1 MNDTTLSRRRHLLQG
16 GLGAAVLLAT
26 PAFVRA
32 QALSRPNIVIARP
45 LTVLNHAAA
54 VDAALRM
61 DAFKAEG
68 LNVTVSNFRSW
79 SEVTQLTMSERGAF
93 GLGAN
98 TVIRAV
104 IGQNAPVRQIAMVST
119 LLPYNFWSRANSGI
133 EKFSD
138 LKGKRIQ
145 TVRPGETLDLVWNEL
160 LADAGVAM
168 NEVTRVEGFDGFGA
182 LASNTVDAANMNDS
196 LFGRARQQGFRRLL
210 DYNDW
215 RKAKGLKTG
224 AANLGWSTGTATLEN
239 HPDTVRAF
247 LRAMVKAT
255 VRMRQEK
262 AFAME
267 VMMAAPYRMDAKT
280 AEESWELH
288 RTHWMMRMD
297 TSRGDFDFDIEKA
310 ARGMNVPLAQVPRDK
325 IVVAEP
331 IRAVLGDLGVNFG

>member
-1 MNDTTLSRRRHLLQG
+1 MTTTPRILRRQLLQG
-16 GLGAAVLLAT
+16 GLGAAVLMAA
-26 PAFVRA
+26 PAYVRA

-79 SEVTQLTMSERGAF
+79 SEVTQLTMSERGVF

-119 LLPYNFWSRANSGI
+119 LLPYNFWARPNSGI

-160 LADAGVAM
+160 LTDAGVPLTD
-168 NEVTRVEGFDGFGA
+168 VVRVEGFDGFGA

-196 LFGRARQQGFRRLL
+196 LFGRARQQGFKRLL
-210 DYNDW
+210 DYNEW
-215 RKAKGLKTG
+215 RRAKGLKTG
-224 AANLGWSTGTATLEN
+224 AANLGWSTGTSTLEN

-255 VRMRQEK
+255 MRMRQDK
-262 AFAME
+262 AFTME
-267 VMMAAPYRMDAKT
+267 VMTAAPYRMDPKT

-288 RTHWMMRMD
+288 RGHWMMRMD
-297 TSRGDFDFDIEKA
+297 TARGDFDFDIEKA
-310 ARGMNVPLAQVPRDK
+310 ARGMNVPMTQMPRDK
-325 IVVAEP
+325 LVAADP
-331 IRAVLGDLGVNFG
+331 IRAVLNELGVNFG

>member
-1 MNDTTLSRRRHLLQG
+1 MKATDKTQRRQLIQA
-16 GLGAAVLLAT
+16 GLGAAVLLAA
-26 PAFVRA
+26 PAYVRA
-32 QALSRPNIVIARP
+32 QALSRPNIIVARP

-79 SEVTQLTMSERGAF
+79 SEVTQLTMSERGVF

-98 TVIRAV
+98 TLIRAV
-104 IGQNAPVRQIAMVST
+104 MGQNAPVRQIAMVST
-119 LLPYNFWSRANSGI
+119 LLPYNFWTRPGSGI
-133 EKFSD
+133 DKFSD

-160 LADAGVAM
+160 LSDAGVALTD
-168 NEVTRVEGFDGFGA
+168 VVRVEGFDGFGA

-196 LFGRARQQGFRRLL
+196 LFGRARQQGFKKLI

-215 RKAKGLKTG
+215 RKAKGMKNG

-255 VRMRQEK
+255 LRMRQDK
-262 AFAME
+262 AFTME
-267 VMMAAPYRMDAKT
+267 VMTAAPYRMDAKT

-288 RTHWMMRMD
+288 RGHWMMRMD
-297 TSRGDFDFDIEKA
+297 ASRGDFEFDIEKA
-310 ARGMNVPLAQVPRDK
+310 AKGMNVPLNQVPREK
-325 IVVAEP
+325 LVAADP
-331 IRAVLGDLGVNFG
+331 IRTVLNELGVNFG

>member
-1 MNDTTLSRRRHLLQG
+1 MKDIPSPIRRQLLQG
-16 GLGAAVLLAT
+16 GMGAAALLAA
-26 PAFVRA
+26 PAYVRA
-32 QALSRPNIVIARP
+32 QTLSRTNIVIARP

-54 VDAALRM
+54 VDAAIRM

-93 GLGAN
+93 GLGAS

-104 IGQNAPVRQIAMVST
+104 VGQNAPVRQIAMVST
-119 LLPYNFWSRANSGI
+119 LLPYNFWTRLGSGI
-133 EKFSD
+133 EKFAD

-145 TVRPGETLDLVWNEL
+145 TVRQGETLDLVWTEL
-160 LADAGVAM
+160 LADAGISIRD
-168 NEVTRVEGFDGFGA
+168 VTRIEGFDGFGA
-182 LASNTVDAANMNDS
+182 LASNAVDAANMNDS
-196 LFGRARQQGFRRLL
+196 LFGRARQQGFIRLL
-210 DYNDW
+210 DYNEW
-215 RKAKGLKTG
+215 RKQKGLVTG

-255 VRMRQEK
+255 VRMRQDK

-280 AEESWELH
+280 AEDSWELH
-288 RTHWMMRMD
+288 RGHWMMRMD
-297 TSRGDFDFDIEKA
+297 TARGDFDFDIEKA
-310 ARGMNVPLAQVPRDK
+310 SKGLNMPLAQLPRANL
-325 IVVAEP
+325 VAAEP
-331 IRAVLGDLGVNFG
+331 IRSVLEQLGVNFS

>member
-1 MNDTTLSRRRHLLQG
+1 MQNIESPSRRHWLKG
-16 GLGAAVLLAT
+16 SMGAAALLAA
-26 PAFVRA
+26 PAYVRA
-32 QALSRPNIVIARP
+32 QALSRTNIIIARP

-79 SEVTQLTMSERGAF
+79 SEVTQLTMSERGVF
-93 GLGAN
+93 GLGAS

-119 LLPYNFWSRANSGI
+119 LLPYNFWARPGSGI
-133 EKFSD
+133 TKFSD

-145 TVRPGETLDLVWNEL
+145 TVRQGETLDLVWSEL
-160 LADAGVAM
+160 LADAGISM
-168 NEVTRVEGFDGFGA
+168 SEVSRIEGFDGFGA

-196 LFGRARQQGFRRLL
+196 LFGRARQLGFVKML

-215 RKAKGLKTG
+215 RKEKGLLTG
-224 AANLGWSTGTATLEN
+224 AANLGWSTGTSTLEN
-239 HPDTVRAF
+239 HPDTVRAL

-255 VRMRQEK
+255 MRLRQDK

-288 RTHWMMRMD
+288 RGHWMMRMD
-297 TSRGDFDFDIEKA
+297 TARGDFDFDIDKA
-310 ARGMNVPLAQVPRDK
+310 AKGMNIPVAQVPRDK
-325 IVVAEP
+325 LVAAEP
-331 IRAVLGDLGVNFG
+331 IRSVLKELGVNFG

>member
-1 MNDTTLSRRRHLLQG
+1 MNATNKTQRRQLIQA
-16 GLGAAVLLAT
+16 GLGAAVLLAA
-26 PAFVRA
+26 PAYVRA
-32 QALSRPNIVIARP
+32 QALSRPNIIIARP

-79 SEVTQLTMSERGAF
+79 SEVTQLTMSERGVF

-98 TVIRAV
+98 TLIRAV
-104 IGQNAPVRQIAMVST
+104 LGQNAPVRQIAMVST
-119 LLPYNFWSRANSGI
+119 LLPYNFWTRPGSGI

-160 LADAGVAM
+160 LADAGVPLSD
-168 NEVTRVEGFDGFGA
+168 VVRIEGFDGFGA

-196 LFGRARQQGFRRLL
+196 LFGKARQQGFKKLI

-215 RKAKGLKTG
+215 RKAKGMKNG

-239 HPDTVRAF
+239 HPDTVKAF

-255 VRMRQEK
+255 MRMRQDK
-262 AFAME
+262 AFTME
-267 VMMAAPYRMDAKT
+267 VMTAAPYRMDPKT

-288 RTHWMMRMD
+288 RGHWMMRMD
-297 TSRGDFDFDIEKA
+297 TARGDFDFDIEKA
-310 ARGMNVPLAQVPRDK
+310 AKGLNIPLAQVPRDK
-325 IVVAEP
+325 LIAAEP
-331 IRAVLGDLGVNFG
+331 IRAVLGEMGVNFA

>member
-1 MNDTTLSRRRHLLQG
+1 MTTQSEKQRRQLLQA
-16 GLGAAVLLAT
+16 GLGAAAFMAA

-32 QALSRPNIVIARP
+32 QTLSRPNIVIARP

-61 DAFKAEG
+61 NAFKTEG

-79 SEVTQLTMSERGAF
+79 SEVTQLTMNERGVF

-98 TVIRAV
+98 SVIRAV

-119 LLPYNFWSRANSGI
+119 LLPYNFWARPGSGI

-160 LADAGVAM
+160 LTDAGVSM
-168 NEVTRVEGFDGFGA
+168 SDVVRVEGFDGFGA

-196 LFGRARQQGFRRLL
+196 LFGRARQQGFKKLL

-224 AANLGWSTGTATLEN
+224 AANLGWSTATSTLEN

-255 VRMRQEK
+255 MRMRQEK

-267 VMMAAPYRMDAKT
+267 VMTAAPYRMDTKT

-288 RTHWMMRMD
+288 RGHWMMRMD
-297 TSRGDFDFDIEKA
+297 TTRGDFDFDIEKT
-310 ARGMNVPLAQVPRDK
+310 ARGMNMPLSQVPREK
-325 IVVAEP
+325 LVAPDP
-331 IRAVLGDLGVNFG
+331 IRIVLGELGVNFD

>member
-1 MNDTTLSRRRHLLQG
+1 MTDTTNSLRRQILQG
-16 GLGAAVLLAT
+16 GLGAATLLAA
-26 PAFVRA
+26 PAYVRA

-79 SEVTQLTMSERGAF
+79 SEVVQLTIREPGVF

-98 TVIRAV
+98 SVIRAV
-104 IGQNAPVRQIAMVST
+104 IGRNAPVRQIAMVST
-119 LLPYNFWSRANSGI
+119 LLPYNFWARPDSGI

-145 TVRPGETLDLVWNEL
+145 TVRAGETLDLVWNEL
-160 LADAGVAM
+160 LADAGLTMSDVI
-168 NEVTRVEGFDGFGA
+168 RVEGFDGFGA

-196 LFGRARQQGFRRLL
+196 LFGRARQQGFRKLL

-215 RKAKGLKTG
+215 RKAKGMKTG
-224 AANLGWSTGTATLEN
+224 AANLGWATGTSTLEN

-255 VRMRQEK
+255 VRMRQDK
-262 AFAME
+262 VFAME
-267 VMMAAPYRMDAKT
+267 VMTAAPYRMDPKT
-280 AEESWELH
+280 AEESWEMH
-288 RTHWMMRMD
+288 RGHWMMRMD
-297 TSRGDFDFDIEKA
+297 TARGDFDFDIEKA
-310 ARGMNVPLAQVPRDK
+310 AKGMNIPVAQVPRDRL
-325 IVVAEP
+325 VAAEP
-331 IRAVLGDLGVNFG
+331 IRAVLAELGVDFP

>member
-1 MNDTTLSRRRHLLQG
+1 MKDTTQIRRRQILQG
-16 GLGAAVLLAT
+16 SLGAATLMAA
-26 PAFVRA
+26 PAYVRA

-54 VDAALRM
+54 VDAAVRM

-68 LNVTVSNFRSW
+68 LNVTISNFRSW

-93 GLGAN
+93 GLGAS

-104 IGQNAPVRQIAMVST
+104 TGQNAPVRQIAMVST
-119 LLPYNFWSRANSGI
+119 LLPYNFWARPNSGI
-133 EKFSD
+133 EKFAD

-160 LADAGVAM
+160 LADAGVGI
-168 NEVTRVEGFDGFGA
+168 NDVTRVEGFDGFGA

-196 LFGRARQQGFRRLL
+196 LFGRARQQGFKKLL
-210 DYNDW
+210 DYNEW
-215 RKAKGLKTG
+215 RAAKGLKTG
-224 AANLGWSTGTATLEN
+224 ASNLGWSTGKATLDN

-247 LRAMVKAT
+247 LRAMVRAT
-255 VRMRQEK
+255 MRMRQDK

-288 RTHWMMRMD
+288 RTHWMVRMD
-297 TSRGDFDFDIEKA
+297 PSRGDFEFDIEKA
-310 ARGMNVPLAQVPRDK
+310 AKGLNIPTSQIPRDRL
-325 IVVAEP
+325 IAAEP
-331 IRAVLGDLGVNFG
+331 ITRVLSELGVNFA

>member
-1 MNDTTLSRRRHLLQG
+1 MQDIKSSSRRQLLQDGMGVATLLAAPAYVRAQTLSR
-16 GLGAAVLLAT
+16 T
-26 PAFVRA
+26 
-32 QALSRPNIVIARP
+32 NIVIARP
-45 LTVLNHAAA
+45 LTVLNHSAA

-93 GLGAN
+93 GLGAS

-104 IGQNAPVRQIAMVST
+104 IGQNAPVRQLAMVST
-119 LLPYNFWSRANSGI
+119 LLPYNFWSRSGSGI
-133 EKFSD
+133 AKFAD

-145 TVRPGETLDLVWNEL
+145 TVRQGETLDLVWTEL
-160 LADAGVAM
+160 LADAGISM
-168 NEVTRVEGFDGFGA
+168 SEVSRVEGFDGFGA

-196 LFGRARQQGFRRLL
+196 LFGRARQQGFVKLL

-215 RKAKGLKTG
+215 RKEKGLVTG

-255 VRMRQEK
+255 MRLRQDK
-262 AFAME
+262 AFALE

-288 RTHWMMRMD
+288 RGHWMMRMD
-297 TSRGDFDFDIEKA
+297 MARGDFEFDIEKA
-310 ARGMNVPLAQVPRDK
+310 ASGMNIPVARVQRDK
-325 IVVAEP
+325 LVSAEP
-331 IRAVLGDLGVNFG
+331 IRSVLEQLRVNFS